1 MDQSKLIHF
10 DKNAILNAHLFRHA
24 CKEFDASQTISEDDF
39 EFILEVAR
47 LSPSSFGLEPW
58 KFLVLQNRELR
69 ERLLPHIWGGQKQLP
84 TASHVMLTLVRKSVF
99 MRYDSTFVHDFMR
112 DVQKFPEEAATARGK
127 ILEQFQREDFALLE
141 SERAIN
147 DWSGKQCYIALANM
161 MTAAAM
167 IGIDSCPIEGFKR
180 NDLEHTLR
188 ETIALDLSQWSVAYL
203 VAFGYRKQAPAR
215 PKTRQLQSEVVEWI
229 R

>member
-1 MDQSKLIHF
+1 MNF
-10 DKNAILNAHLFRHA
+10 DKNAILDAHLFRHA
-24 CKEFDASQTISEDDF
+24 CKEFDASQTISDEDFD
-39 EFILEVAR
+39 FILEIAR

-84 TASHVMLTLVRKSVF
+84 TASHVILTLVRKSAF
-99 MRYDSTFVHDFMR
+99 MRYDSKFVHDFMR
-112 DVQKFPEEAATARGK
+112 EVQNFPEDAALARGK
-127 ILEQFQREDFALLE
+127 ILEQFQREDFSLLD

-147 DWSGKQCYIALANM
+147 DWSGKQSYIALANM

-167 IGIDSCPIEGFKR
+167 VGIDSCPIEGF
-180 NDLEHTLR
+180 NQAALEQALSQ
-188 ETIALDLSQWSVAYL
+188 EIALDLSHWRVAYL
-203 VAFGYRKQAPAR
+203 VAFGYRKGAPAR
-215 PKTRQLQSEVVEWI
+215 PKTRQEKECVVEWI

>member
-1 MDQSKLIHF
+1 MNF
-10 DKNAILNAHLFRHA
+10 DKRAIVDAHLFRHA
-24 CKEFDASQTISEDDF
+24 CKEFDATRLIPDDDF
-39 EFILEVAR
+39 DVILDVAR

-69 ERLLPHIWGGQKQLP
+69 ERLLPSIWGGQKQLP
-84 TASHVMLTLVRKSVF
+84 TASHVILTLVRKSVF
-99 MRYDSTFVHDFMR
+99 MRHDSDFVHDFMR
-112 DVQKFPEEAATARGK
+112 RVQQFPEDVATFRG
-127 ILEQFQREDFALLE
+127 IMLEKFQREDFELLA

-167 IGIDSCPIEGFKR
+167 MGIDSCPIEGFNLR
-180 NDLEHTLR
+180 ALEA
-188 ETIALDLSQWSVAYL
+188 ALHQELAVELSQWSVAYL
-203 VAFGYRKQAPAR
+203 VAFGYRKAPPAR
-215 PKTRQLQSEVVEWI
+215 PKTRQEIGAVVEWV